1 MLNGI
6 NIKQFI
12 KSIASCSNW
21 NSAGGKSGST
31 FYKSV
36 DNLFIFKAIKESEF
50 DMFESFAPKYF
61 EYLYSNIFEQKPSV
75 LNKIYGMFTIKNS
88 RGTTYFI
95 AMENLF
101 WGLEG
106 ELTVYD
112 LKGSKAKRWNRKN
125 LKTLLDTNYIIDR
138 NGEPLPI

>member
-1 MLNGI
+1 M
-6 NIKQFI
+6 
-12 KSIASCSNW
+12 
-21 NSAGGKSGST
+21 
-31 FYKSV
+31 
-36 DNLFIFKAIKESEF
+36 
-50 DMFESFAPKYF
+50 
-61 EYLYSNIFEQKPSV
+61 PSV

-88 RGTTYFI
+88 KGTTYFI

-138 NGEPLPI
+138 NGEPLPIQE